1 VIVAACRTPFGRYGG
16 ALASVALR
24 HERRHQTVA
33 LELAAETT
41 PINGSSILSTFNDP
55 TQLCC

>member
-1 VIVAACRTPFGRYGG
+1 MTDPTAASSEERVDES
-16 ALASVALR
+16 LAPDFSDD
-24 HERRHQTVA
+24 A

-41 PINGSSILSTFNDP
+41 PINRSSILSTYNDP

>member
-1 VIVAACRTPFGRYGG
+1 MTDPTG
-16 ALASVALR
+16 ANSEQSVADSLAPDFSDD
-24 HERRHQTVA
+24 A

-41 PINGSSILSTFNDP
+41 PINRSSILATFNDP

>member
-1 VIVAACRTPFGRYGG
+1 MTDPTAASSEEHVDEAWPRF
-16 ALASVALR
+16 SDD
-24 HERRHQTVA
+24 A

-41 PINGSSILSTFNDP
+41 PINPSSILSTFNDP